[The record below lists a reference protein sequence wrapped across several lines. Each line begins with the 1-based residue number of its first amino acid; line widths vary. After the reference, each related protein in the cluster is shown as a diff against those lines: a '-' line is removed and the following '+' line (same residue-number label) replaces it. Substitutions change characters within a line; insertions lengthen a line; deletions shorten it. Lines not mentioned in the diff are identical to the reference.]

1 VEIKVRIRIIKI
13 LNGTCKAA
21 LSSIAA
27 SSSSNISNNNT
38 SSSSQPQLQV
48 HPRVKDLVTTN
59 PLSSAVME
67 CCDVDSIAAGVLK
80 AVAPATGSNS
90 NNNNSSSRVSREDIA
105 SLVNFAVQLRDLS
118 RRL

>member
-27 SSSSNISNNNT
+27 SSSSNISNNNA
-38 SSSSQPQLQV
+38 SSSSQLQV

-67 CCDVDSIAAGVLK
+67 CCDVDSIAAGILK
-80 AVAPATGSNS
+80 AASSSNS
-90 NNNNSSSRVSREDIA
+90 NSRVSREDIA
-105 SLVNFAVQLRDLS
+105 TLANFAVQLRDLS

>member
-1 VEIKVRIRIIKI
+1 VEIKVRTRIIKI

-27 SSSSNISNNNT
+27 SSSSNISNNNA
-38 SSSSQPQLQV
+38 SSSSQLQV

-67 CCDVDSIAAGVLK
+67 CCDVDSIAAGILK
-80 AVAPATGSNS
+80 AAVAASSNNS
-90 NNNNSSSRVSREDIA
+90 NSRVSREDIA
-105 SLVNFAVQLRDLS
+105 SLVNFAVQLRDLC

>member
-1 VEIKVRIRIIKI
+1 MEIKVRTRIIKI

-27 SSSSNISNNNT
+27 SSSSNISNNNA
-38 SSSSQPQLQV
+38 SSSSQLQV

-67 CCDVDSIAAGVLK
+67 CCDVDSIAAGILK
-80 AVAPATGSNS
+80 AAAASGSSSSNS
-90 NNNNSSSRVSREDIA
+90 NSRVSREDIA